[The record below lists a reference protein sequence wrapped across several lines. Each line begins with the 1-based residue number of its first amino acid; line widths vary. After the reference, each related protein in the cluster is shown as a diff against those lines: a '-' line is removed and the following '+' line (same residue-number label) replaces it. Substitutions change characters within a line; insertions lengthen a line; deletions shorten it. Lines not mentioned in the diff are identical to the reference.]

1 MNPLAAVLLATGSAA
16 LLALAYNTL
25 VARQLGPVAYAEF
38 ATGLAAATMLAYAGG
53 ALAPITAHLSA
64 RYMAGG
70 EPEKIRGL
78 VATLLRRFLPLLI
91 AGAIAAA
98 LLAVPIAG
106 ALRFSSAISVIVA
119 YGVLAGLLVVSVAR
133 AAWRGAQQFG
143 QFGISVAGEAL
154 VRLIAGAALLALWP
168 APAAALAGYVAGL
181 IVVFAWTFRG
191 LQRLSPVVAAVP
203 RADVTGLLGTTT
215 ALVVAMAA
223 FQNLDIL
230 VVKRAF
236 APAEAGIYAAAW
248 SFARWMA
255 LVAFPIEALLLPR
268 LTFAGD
274 RGQSVVAVAA
284 RLGGSLVALGVVPL
298 ALFAL
303 VPLPIVTVLYG
314 AEYRDAAPL
323 LFALGLAAFAQY
335 GSYLAAQVLIS
346 RSQSWPVALFAAMGA
361 AETVIIVMRHDSLAM
376 VATILVAARLTTL
389 IAILIGTWA
398 TARPRVVV
406 RST

>member
-1 MNPLAAVLLATGSAA
+1 MTPLLAVLLATGSAA
-16 LLALAYNTL
+16 LLALAYNTV
-25 VARQLGPVAYAEF
+25 VARLLGPMAYAEF

-64 RYMAGG
+64 RYMASG

-98 LLAVPIAG
+98 VLASPIAH
-106 ALRFSSAISVIVA
+106 ALRFSSPISLLVA
-119 YGVLAGLLVVSVAR
+119 YGVLAGLLVVSVVRSAC
-133 AAWRGAQQFG
+133 RGAQQFG
-143 QFGISVAGEAL
+143 RFGVSVAGEAL
-154 VRLIAGAALLALWP
+154 IRLVAGAALLLIWP
-168 APAAALAGYVAGL
+168 QPAAALAGYIVGL
-181 IVVFAWTFRG
+181 MVTFMWTLRG
-191 LQRLSPVVAAVP
+191 LRTLAPTVAAVP
-203 RADVTGLLGTTT
+203 RTDVTGLLGTTT

-230 VVKRAF
+230 IVKRTF

-274 RGQSVVAVAA
+274 RGQPVVDIAV
-284 RLGGSLVALGVVPL
+284 RLGGSLVALGVIPL
-298 ALFAL
+298 ALFAFI
-303 VPLPIVTVLYG
+303 PLPIVTVLYG
-314 AEYRDAAPL
+314 AAYAGAAPL

-335 GSYLAAQVLIS
+335 GSYLAVQVLIS
-346 RSQSWPVALFAAMGA
+346 RSQTWPVVLFAFMGIG
-361 AETVIIVMRHDSLAM
+361 ETAIIIARHDSLAL
-376 VATILVAARLTTL
+376 VATVLVGMRLATL
-389 IAILIGTWA
+389 ITILIGTWA
-398 TARPRVVV
+398 AAGPLAMARRA
-406 RST
+406 